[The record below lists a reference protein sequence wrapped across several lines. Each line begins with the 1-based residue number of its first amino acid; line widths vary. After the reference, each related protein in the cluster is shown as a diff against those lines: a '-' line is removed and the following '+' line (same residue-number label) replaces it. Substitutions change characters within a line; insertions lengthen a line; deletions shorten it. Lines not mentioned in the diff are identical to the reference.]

1 MESFLILRIRI
12 VSAESR
18 CNIATALC
26 CLIGIQ
32 LQESNQLVVH
42 RFDGERFFSAL
53 NSARAAKNL
62 TWKKV
67 AEQAKVPASTLTRM
81 SQGRKPDVDTLSAL
95 CAWSG
100 LRADDFI
107 SGDVRTKSEPLA
119 EVTALFRADPNLSDE
134 GARAM
139 EAIIKAAYEQ
149 IRKIQD

>member
-1 MESFLILRIRI
+1 M
-12 VSAESR
+12 
-18 CNIATALC
+18 
-26 CLIGIQ
+26 Q
-32 LQESNQLVVH
+32 DSNEAISPK
-42 RFDGERFFSAL
+42 FDGERFFSAL
-53 NSARAAKNL
+53 DSARSARGL

-81 SQGRKPDVDTLSAL
+81 SQGRKPDVDSLSAL

-107 SGDVRTKSEPLA
+107 TSGDRQKTEPLA
-119 EVTALFRADPNLSDE
+119 EVTALFRADPNLSKD
-134 GARAM
+134 GAIAM

>member
-1 MESFLILRIRI
+1 MRFSVAMLQQPLY
-12 VSAESR
+12 
-18 CNIATALC
+18 CAT
-26 CLIGIQ
+26 GIE
-32 LQESNQLVVH
+32 LQDSNEPISPK
-42 RFDGERFFSAL
+42 FDGERFFSAL
-53 NSARAAKNL
+53 DSARSARGL

-81 SQGRKPDVDTLSAL
+81 SQGRKPDVDSLSAL

-107 SGDVRTKSEPLA
+107 TSVDRQKTEPLA
-119 EVTALFRADPNLSDE
+119 EVTALFRADPNLSKE
-134 GARAM
+134 GAIAM